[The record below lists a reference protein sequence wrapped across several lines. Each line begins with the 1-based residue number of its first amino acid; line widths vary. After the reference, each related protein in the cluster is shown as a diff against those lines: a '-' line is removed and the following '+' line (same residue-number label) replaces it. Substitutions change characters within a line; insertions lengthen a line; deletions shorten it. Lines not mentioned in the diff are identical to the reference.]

1 MKIELW
7 IIGIT
12 GFLVWNVYHEGKYM
26 KMLLDHKKYFQ
37 MAGIG
42 FAGLATILFLKKFPR
57 DTQSMIV
64 SASSLVKYLPMDKY
78 TSKVVSPMLDITSR
92 GFGKEVGVKSFQEE
106 MTNMNPTQRQHLLQ
120 KGYQGGMPPYMGH
133 VVQQGVAHQETQR
146 RKRVPRTNAIM
157 KRSVSEAKKKYVA
170 SQQAWRC
177 GHCGGLLDAT
187 YEVDHKVALMHG
199 GTNDVNNLEALCP
212 NCHRKKTTKDRLGLG
227 GI

>member
-26 KMLLDHKKYFQ
+26 KLLLDNKKYFQ

-42 FAGLATILFLKKFPR
+42 FAGLAMVLFLKKFPR
-57 DTQSMIV
+57 DTNSMLL
-64 SASSLVKYLPMDKY
+64 SASSLIKYLPMDKH
-78 TSKVVSPMLDITSR
+78 TSKVVSPMLDMTTR
-92 GFGKEVGVKSFQEE
+92 GFGSQVGVKSFHEE
-106 MTNMNPTQRQHLLQ
+106 MSNMNTHQREQLLQ
-120 KGYQGGMPPYMGH
+120 KGYKGGMPQGMGH
-133 VVQQGVAHQETQR
+133 TIHQGIQQENTIRTQ
-146 RKRVPRTNAIM
+146 KIM

-177 GHCGGLLDAT
+177 GHCGALLDAT

-199 GTNDVNNLEALCP
+199 GTNDVTNLEALCP

>member
-26 KMLLDHKKYFQ
+26 KLLLDNKKYFQ

-42 FAGLATILFLKKFPR
+42 FAGLAMVLFLKKFPR
-57 DTQSMIV
+57 DTNSMLL
-64 SASSLVKYLPMDKY
+64 SASSLIKYLPMDKH
-78 TSKVVSPMLDITSR
+78 TSKVVSPMLDMTAR
-92 GFGKEVGVKSFQEE
+92 GFGSQVGVKSFHEE
-106 MTNMNPTQRQHLLQ
+106 MSNMNTHQREQLLQ
-120 KGYQGGMPPYMGH
+120 KGYKGGMPQGMGH
-133 VVQQGVAHQETQR
+133 RIHQGVQQENTIHTQ
-146 RKRVPRTNAIM
+146 KIM

-177 GHCGGLLDAT
+177 GHCGALLDAT

-199 GTNDVNNLEALCP
+199 GTNDVTNLEALCP